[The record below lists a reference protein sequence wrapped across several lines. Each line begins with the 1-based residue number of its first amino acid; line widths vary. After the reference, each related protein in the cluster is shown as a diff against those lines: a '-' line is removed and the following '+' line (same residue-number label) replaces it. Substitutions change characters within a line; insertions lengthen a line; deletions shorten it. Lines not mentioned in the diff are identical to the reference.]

1 MTTTNLPKTINEL
14 LRVRAAT
21 RGEKVAYLFLSGQPD
36 DEQRQSITFAELDRT
51 ARRVALLL
59 QRQSVGVG
67 ERVLLLCRPGL
78 DYIAGFLGCLYAGAV
93 AVPAYPPRN
102 RQHASRVVGIVESAG
117 AKAIL
122 STGDDFARCTKLLE
136 DTAASHVALLD
147 LDAAKP
153 LDATLEP
160 ADVAPSH
167 VAFLQYTSGT
177 TGKPKGVMVTHGN
190 LIHNLAL
197 IGQWMGYHEESTM
210 VSWLPPYHDM
220 GLIGGILTSLFGG
233 FRCVLMAPERFIQ
246 HPFLWLR
253 AISDYRA
260 DVTGAPDF
268 AYRMCSRRV
277 PDEQLAT
284 LDLSCLKTAYSG
296 AESVRYGT
304 LAEFAQRFART
315 GFDSERFKPCYG
327 LAECTLLVA
336 GRSAPRPLRT
346 VCVDQAALQQQK
358 VVIRRAFEG
367 LAPQLDE
374 RDGERVLV
382 SVGVTIGE
390 QRVVVRDLNT
400 NERCA
405 DGEIGEI
412 CVAGPSV
419 APGYWQQ
426 YEQTLATFQRGIGGE
441 TGQAFAG
448 TGDLGFHHRGDLYVT
463 GRLKDMIIIA
473 GRNYYSEDIEYAVIG
488 SRPELVPNGCAAF
501 TVDAGDE
508 ERLVVVAEIERTHRK
523 GDLDALLKGIREA
536 IWLRHDLSP
545 GAVLLV
551 SPGSVPKTSSGKV
564 RRGECRKRLGDGEL
578 TVLARWDADDC
589 IAAATRGDTA
599 ANAPSNVPSNVP
611 SSAPASAA
619 ATAPAAPAEKTPAA
633 DAAGAASPNAAKV
646 EQLKDWLRHYA
657 RTRIDS
663 RTIDERR
670 TIPPHIVLDFGNEGL
685 LGMQIDRAYGGL
697 GLTNHEMLQVVSQ
710 LATID
715 STLAFFVGLN
725 NTLGIRPIMLHAQP
739 ALRDE
744 LLPLLATGRTLA
756 AFALTEPDAGSNARA
771 IASVAQR
778 ADGGHWVVSGRK
790 SWSGSSAWAGVI
802 NVFAK
807 QADGAGMVGLA
818 LRQGTPGLRIGAE
831 DLTMGV
837 RGMIQNTLHLERAR
851 VSDACRLGAPGQ
863 GMAVAQQTMN
873 FARLGIGA
881 VCVGAMKRCAQLMH
895 RYAARRRI
903 GTGLLLDHPL
913 SRQRLGDL
921 RHRIDALSALIEQ
934 LAADFDAGRDAPED
948 GLLIAKILGSECL
961 SQTSDELMQML
972 GGRGYIE
979 TNVAPQLFRDA
990 RLPRIFEGPTETL
1003 LAHLGSRLL
1012 NGGDDLLGYLGERS
1026 GALALAAE
1034 LRGLGEQLLEDG
1046 LANAD
1051 ALGGA
1056 AHAANWVNYWLG
1068 SVAQWALL
1076 LAVVEQAAKRRG
1088 VDGAT
1093 LEWAQSQ
1100 YELAL
1105 EAAQRQVGRRRV
1117 LASAAQLGEW
1127 AQRVEREIGPIE
1139 QTVPGATQR
1148 IDPLLRAECDV
1159 RSQPSDI
1166 GALDDDEPPAAG
1178 VPPAPVPSPA
1188 SAEQADPELKREVER
1203 WLLTWLGA
1211 RLRNRRIALTAET
1224 TFADIGLDSIL
1235 AVELTMAFGDAFR
1248 TTVDASAVWD
1258 YASIDALATHLA
1270 ARMDRHAPAQADAA
1284 SSAPSASSS
1293 L

>member
-14 LRVRAAT
+14 LRSRAAK

-36 DEQRQSITFAELDRT
+36 DEQQQSITFADLDRS

-59 QRQSVGVG
+59 QRHSVGVG

-78 DYIAGFLGCLYAGAV
+78 DYICGFLGCLYAGAV
-93 AVPAYPPRN
+93 AVPVYPPRN
-102 RQHASRVVGIVESAG
+102 RQHAARIVGIVESAG

-122 STGDDFARCTKLLE
+122 CTGDDFARCTKLLE

-153 LDATLEP
+153 LDTSLEP
-160 ADVAPSH
+160 AAVAPSH

-190 LIHNLAL
+190 LMHNLAL
-197 IGQWMGYHEESTM
+197 IGEWMGYHEESTM

-253 AISDYRA
+253 AISDFRA

-268 AYRMCSRRV
+268 AYRMCSRRI

-304 LAEFAQRFART
+304 LAEFAQRFAPT
-315 GFDSERFKPCYG
+315 GFDPERFKPCYG

-346 VCVDQAALQQQK
+346 VCVDQAALQRQK
-358 VVIRRAFEG
+358 VMIRREFEG
-367 LAPQLDE
+367 LSPQMQE

-382 SVGVTIGE
+382 SVGVAIGE

-405 DGEIGEI
+405 DDEIGEI
-412 CVAGPSV
+412 CVAGESV

-426 YEQTLATFQRGIGGE
+426 YEQTIATFQRGIGGE
-441 TGQAFAG
+441 AGQEFAG

-473 GRNYYSEDIEYAVIG
+473 GRNYYSEDVEYAVIG

-501 TVDAGDE
+501 TIDAGDE

-523 GDLDALLKGIREA
+523 GDLDALLKSIRES
-536 IWLRHDLSP
+536 IWLRHDISP

-564 RRGECRKRLGDGEL
+564 RRSECRNRLRDGEL
-578 TVLARWDADDC
+578 TVLARWDADDR
-589 IAAATRGDTA
+589 IADATRGA
-599 ANAPSNVPSNVP
+599 ATPSA
-611 SSAPASAA
+611 SSASPAASAPCA
-619 ATAPAAPAEKTPAA
+619 ASGAKA
-633 DAAGAASPNAAKV
+633 DAADVADPSGAASPSAAKV

-697 GLTNHEMLQVVSQ
+697 GFTNREMLQVVSQ

-756 AFALTEPDAGSNARA
+756 AFALTEPAAGSNVRA
-771 IASVAQR
+771 IGAAAQR
-778 ADGGHWVVSGRK
+778 VDGDHWLVSGQK

-818 LRQGTPGLRIGAE
+818 VRQGTPGLRIGAE

-837 RGMIQNTLHLERAR
+837 RGMIQNTLHLDRAR

-863 GMAVAQQTMN
+863 GMALAQQTMN

-881 VCVGAMKRCAQLMH
+881 VCVGGMKRCAQLMH
-895 RYAARRRI
+895 RYGARRQI
-903 GTGLLLDHPL
+903 GTGLLLDNPL

-921 RHRIDALSALIEQ
+921 RHRIDGLTALIDL

-948 GLLIAKILGSECL
+948 GLLIAKILGSEFL

-979 TNVAPQLFRDA
+979 TNLAPQIFRDA

-1003 LAHLGSRLL
+1003 LAHLGSRVL
-1012 NGGDDLLGYLGERS
+1012 NGGDDLLGYLSERTGA
-1026 GALALAAE
+1026 GALASE

-1046 LANAD
+1046 LANGEP
-1051 ALGGA
+1051 LGGA
-1056 AHAANWVNYWLG
+1056 AHATNWVNYWLG

-1076 LAVVEQAAKRRG
+1076 LAAVEQAAKRRG
-1088 VDGAT
+1088 VDAAT

-1100 YELAL
+1100 YELAV

-1117 LASAAQLGEW
+1117 LSSAAQLAEW
-1127 AQRVEREIGPIE
+1127 ARRVEHEIGPIE
-1139 QTVPGATQR
+1139 QTVPGAQQR
-1148 IDPLLRAECDV
+1148 LDPLLRAEYDACPDA
-1159 RSQPSDI
+1159 SDADI
-1166 GALDDDEPPAAG
+1166 ALADDA
-1178 VPPAPVPSPA
+1178 PSPVAAVA
-1188 SAEQADPELKREVER
+1188 SAPIAPIAPADPELKREYEQ
-1203 WLLTWLGA
+1203 WLVTWLGE
-1211 RLRNRRIALTAET
+1211 RLRNRRISLTAET

-1235 AVELTMAFGDAFR
+1235 AVELTMAFSDAFR

-1258 YASIDALATHLA
+1258 HASIDALATHLA
-1270 ARMDRHAPAQADAA
+1270 TRTDQGARPHADAA
-1284 SSAPSASSS
+1284 PSDISSS
-1293 L
+1293 M

>member
-14 LRVRAAT
+14 LRARAAT

-36 DEQRQSITFAELDRT
+36 DEQQQSITFAELDLA

-78 DYIAGFLGCLYAGAV
+78 DYVAGFLGCLYAGAV

-102 RQHASRVVGIVESAG
+102 RQHASRIVGIVESAG

-122 STGDDFARCTKLLE
+122 STGDDFTRCAKLLE

-190 LIHNLAL
+190 LIHNLSL
-197 IGQWMGYHEESTM
+197 IGEWMGYHDESTM

-220 GLIGGILTSLFGG
+220 GLIGGVLTSLFGG

-253 AISDYRA
+253 AISDHRA

-277 PDEQLAT
+277 PDEALAT

-304 LAEFAQRFART
+304 LAEFAQRFAPT
-315 GFDSERFKPCYG
+315 GFDPERFKPCYG

-358 VVIRRAFEG
+358 VAIRREFEG
-367 LAPQLDE
+367 LAPQMDE

-382 SVGVTIGE
+382 SVGVPIGG

-405 DGEIGEI
+405 DDEIGEI
-412 CVAGPSV
+412 CVAGASV

-426 YEQTLATFQRGIGGE
+426 YEQTLAAFQRGIGGE
-441 TGQAFAG
+441 AGQDFAA

-523 GDLDALLKGIREA
+523 GDLDALLKGMREA
-536 IWLRHDLSP
+536 IWLRHDISP

-564 RRGECRKRLGDGEL
+564 RRSECRKRLRDGEL

-589 IAAATRGDTA
+589 VAEATQGGGAAASA
-599 ANAPSNVPSNVP
+599 
-611 SSAPASAA
+611 SSASPAAQA
-619 ATAPAAPAEKTPAA
+619 PCAAPAAQAHAT
-633 DAAGAASPNAAKV
+633 DAAAAGSAASPNAAKV

-670 TIPPHIVLDFGNEGL
+670 TIPPHIVLDFGNAGL
-685 LGMQIDRAYGGL
+685 LGMQIDRGYGGL
-697 GLTNHEMLQVVSQ
+697 GLTHREMLALVSQ

-715 STLAFFVGLN
+715 TTLAFFVGLN
-725 NTLGIRPIMLHAQP
+725 NTLGIRPIMLDAQP

-771 IASVAQR
+771 IVSTAQR
-778 ADGGHWVVSGRK
+778 IDGDHWLVSGRK

-818 LRQGTPGLRIGAE
+818 VRQGTPGLRIGAE

-837 RGMIQNTLHLERAR
+837 RGMIQNTLHLDRAR

-913 SRQRLGDL
+913 ARQRLGDL
-921 RHRIDALSALIEQ
+921 RHRIDGLSALIEQ

-979 TNVAPQLFRDA
+979 TNVAPQIFRDA

-1012 NGGDDLLGYLGERS
+1012 NGGDDLLGYLGERT
-1026 GALALAAE
+1026 GAGALAAE
-1034 LRGLGEQLLEDG
+1034 LRGLGEQLLEEG
-1046 LANAD
+1046 LANAE

-1056 AHAANWVNYWLG
+1056 AHATNWVNYWLG

-1076 LAVVEQAAKRRG
+1076 LAAVEQAAKRRG
-1088 VDGAT
+1088 ADGAT
-1093 LEWAQSQ
+1093 LDWAQSQ
-1100 YELAL
+1100 YELAV
-1105 EAAQRQVGRRRV
+1105 EAAQRQVGRRRM
-1117 LASAAQLGEW
+1117 LSSAAQLAEW
-1127 AQRVEREIGPIE
+1127 AQRDEREIGPIE

-1148 IDPLLRAECDV
+1148 IDPLLRADYDTRAE
-1159 RSQPSDI
+1159 PAGI
-1166 GALDDDEPPAAG
+1166 GAALAVDEPPPAAD
-1178 VPPAPVPSPA
+1178 VSPEPA
-1188 SAEQADPELKREVER
+1188 SASAGQAAPGLKREVER
-1203 WLLTWLGA
+1203 WLLTWLGE

-1258 YASIDALATHLA
+1258 HASIDALATHLA
-1270 ARMDRHAPAQADAA
+1270 ARMGQHAPAQADAA
-1284 SSAPSASSS
+1284 SSAISSS

>member
-14 LRVRAAT
+14 LRFRAAT
-21 RGEKVAYLFLSGQPD
+21 KGEKDAYLFLSGQPD
-36 DEQRQSITFAELDRT
+36 DEQQQSITFADLDRT

-59 QRQSVGVG
+59 QRHSVGVG

-93 AVPAYPPRN
+93 AVPVYPPRN
-102 RQHASRVVGIVESAG
+102 RQHAARIVGIVESAG

-122 STGDDFARCTKLLE
+122 CTGDDFARCTKLLE

-153 LDATLEP
+153 LDASLEP

-190 LIHNLAL
+190 LMHNLAL
-197 IGQWMGYHEESTM
+197 IGEWMGYHEESTM

-220 GLIGGILTSLFGG
+220 GLIGGILTPLFGG

-284 LDLSCLKTAYSG
+284 LDLSCLRTAYSG

-304 LAEFAQRFART
+304 LAEFAQRFAPT
-315 GFDSERFKPCYG
+315 GFDPERFKPCYG

-346 VCVDQAALQQQK
+346 VCVDQAALQHQK
-358 VVIRRAFEG
+358 VVIKRELEG
-367 LAPQLDE
+367 LSPQMQD

-382 SVGVTIGE
+382 GVGVPIGG

-405 DGEIGEI
+405 DDAIGEI
-412 CVAGPSV
+412 CVAGKSV

-426 YEQTLATFQRGIGGE
+426 YEQTIATFQRGIGGE
-441 TGQAFAG
+441 AGQEFAG
-448 TGDLGFHHRGDLYVT
+448 TGDLGFYHRGDLYVT

-473 GRNYYSEDIEYAVIG
+473 GRNYYSEDVEYAVIG

-501 TVDAGDE
+501 TIEADDE
-508 ERLVVVAEIERTHRK
+508 ERLVVVAEIERTQRK
-523 GDLDALLKGIREA
+523 GDLDALLKGIREV
-536 IWLRHDLSP
+536 IWHRHDISP
-545 GAVLLV
+545 GSVLLV

-564 RRGECRKRLGDGEL
+564 RRSECRNRLRDGEL
-578 TVLARWDADDC
+578 TILARWDADDRMSD
-589 IAAATRGDTA
+589 ATRGAVAPTA
-599 ANAPSNVPSNVP
+599 
-611 SSAPASAA
+611 SSAPSVSSVSSVSSAA
-619 ATAPAAPAEKTPAA
+619 PSVKRDEA
-633 DAAGAASPNAAKV
+633 DAGGAASPTASKV
-646 EQLKDWLRHYA
+646 EQMKDWLRHYA

-670 TIPPHIVLDFGNEGL
+670 TIPPHVVLDFGNEGL
-685 LGMQIDRAYGGL
+685 LGMQINRAYGGL
-697 GLTNHEMLQVVSQ
+697 GFAHREMLEVVSQ
-710 LATID
+710 LAAID

-756 AFALTEPDAGSNARA
+756 AFALTEPAAGSNVRA
-771 IASVAQR
+771 IASTAQR
-778 ADGGHWVVSGRK
+778 IDGDQWLVSGQK

-807 QADGAGMVGLA
+807 QADGTGMIGLA
-818 LRQGTPGLRIGAE
+818 VRQGTPGLRIGAE

-837 RGMIQNTLHLERAR
+837 RGMIQNTLHLDRAR
-851 VSDACRLGAPGQ
+851 VSDACRLGALGQ

-881 VCVGAMKRCAQLMH
+881 VCVGGMKRCAQLMH
-895 RYAARRRI
+895 RYGARRQI
-903 GTGLLLDHPL
+903 GTGLLLDNPL

-921 RHRIDALSALIEQ
+921 RHRIDGLNALIEQ

-948 GLLIAKILGSECL
+948 GLLIAKILGSEFL
-961 SQTSDELMQML
+961 SQSSDELMQML

-979 TNVAPQLFRDA
+979 TNLAPQIFRDA

-1012 NGGDDLLGYLGERS
+1012 NGSDDLLGYLDERT
-1026 GALALAAE
+1026 GAVALAAE
-1034 LRGLGEQLLEDG
+1034 LRELGEQLLEDG
-1046 LANAD
+1046 LANAEQ
-1051 ALGGA
+1051 LGGA
-1056 AHAANWVNYWLG
+1056 AHATNWVNYWFG
-1068 SVAQWALL
+1068 GVAQWALL
-1076 LAVVEQAAKRRG
+1076 LAAVEQAAKRRG

-1100 YELAL
+1100 YELAV

-1117 LASAAQLGEW
+1117 LSSAAQIAEW
-1127 AQRVEREIGPIE
+1127 AMHVEREIGPIE

-1148 IDPLLRAECDV
+1148 LDPLLRAEHDA
-1159 RSQPSDI
+1159 RPEPSDA
-1166 GALDDDEPPAAG
+1166 GFALAGDEPLPTANDA
-1178 VPPAPVPSPA
+1178 PMRAPVAPV
-1188 SAEQADPELKREVER
+1188 DPELKREFEQ
-1203 WLLTWLGA
+1203 WLLTWLGE

-1235 AVELTMAFGDAFR
+1235 AVELTMAFSDAFR

-1258 YASIDALATHLA
+1258 HSSIDALAAHLA
-1270 ARMDRHAPAQADAA
+1270 TRMDQGTHAHAGAA
-1284 SSAPSASSS
+1284 SSDKSSS